1 MSKKKRVSKAPVR
14 TEPGEGQIALT
25 LPVAALLE
33 RSPIGVQGY
42 LRLVRTGML
51 DPAGRTIKFSS
62 APDQIERLRRD
73 FDRDLPEGIPQL
85 MGDVTWR
92 RIERTWSLDV
102 NHGLLGADV
111 HWWEQIAKGTGDAQL
126 RIDGVNL
133 PESVTMRMPG
143 APLRDFVEH
152 PLLGD
157 GRIVVRAVTSHP
169 PMRFNGQE
177 RPGRLEIKLDVPRIT
192 FPD

>member
-1 MSKKKRVSKAPVR
+1 MTKGKRVSKAPVR
-14 TEPGEGQIALT
+14 TEPGQGLIALT

-33 RSPIGVQGY
+33 RSAIGVEGY
-42 LRLVRTGML
+42 LRLVRAGML
-51 DPAGRTIKFSS
+51 DRAGRKIKFSS
-62 APDQIERLRRD
+62 APDQIERLRRESGL
-73 FDRDLPEGIPQL
+73 DLPDGIPQL

-92 RIERTWSLDV
+92 RVERTWSLDV
-102 NHGLLGADV
+102 NHGLLGDDV
-111 HWWEQIAKGTGDAQL
+111 HWWEQIARGTGDAQL
-126 RIDGVNL
+126 RIDGVVL

-152 PLLGD
+152 PALGD
-157 GRIVVRAVTSHP
+157 GSIVVRTVVSHP
-169 PMRFNGQE
+169 PMRFNGQD